1 MDHISCNL
9 KFGQICQILLL
20 NVKCVY
26 MNISRYMERP
36 TCVLISYVFLF
47 YCFKIST
54 LSDSPSK
61 KQKTFTNKNKS
72 KIKTKNKYRITSR
85 CNHQVDLLGERSAP
99 IGKTKN
105 GRFRNQETDEVPR
118 SLKLER
124 VDGCWW

>member
-1 MDHISCNL
+1 MYLYLMYCYFIAS
-9 KFGQICQILLL
+9 KFQH
-20 NVKCVY
+20 
-26 MNISRYMERP
+26 
-36 TCVLISYVFLF
+36 FL
-47 YCFKIST
+47 T
-54 LSDSPSK
+54 LPQK

-72 KIKTKNKYRITSR
+72 KIKTENKYRITSR